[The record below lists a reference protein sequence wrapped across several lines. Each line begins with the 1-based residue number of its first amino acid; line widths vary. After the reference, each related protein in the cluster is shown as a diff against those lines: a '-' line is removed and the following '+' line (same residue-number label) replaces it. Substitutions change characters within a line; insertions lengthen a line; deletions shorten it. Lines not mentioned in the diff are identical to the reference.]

1 VATSGHA
8 FVDDL
13 DAPVLSPEDR
23 HHLERVLRLRPGDEV
38 TVSDGAGGWRR
49 CRFGPALEPV
59 GEVGHRPRPVPAV
72 TVAFALVKGQ
82 RPEWAVQKLTEL
94 GVDRIVPL
102 LCARS
107 VVRWP
112 AREAGPGGQPAR
124 EAGPGGQPAREAGPG
139 GQPAGEGGG
148 QLDRLRRVAREAAVQ
163 SRRVWLPEVAGV
175 TPVAALLAG
184 EGAALA
190 HPGGGPPALS
200 RPVVLVGPEGG
211 WDERELAAAPA
222 LVGLGP
228 SVLRTETAAVV
239 AGTLLCALRA
249 GIVTPG

>member
-1 VATSGHA
+1 MATSAHA

-13 DAPVLSPEDR
+13 AAPALSAGDR

-38 TVSDGAGGWRR
+38 TVSDGAGGHRA

-59 GEVGHRPRPVPAV
+59 GEIERAPRPGPEL
-72 TVAFALVKGQ
+72 TVAFAVVKGQ

-102 LCARS
+102 LSARS

-112 AREAGPGGQPAR
+112 PGEAGN
-124 EAGPGGQPAREAGPG
+124 
-139 GQPAGEGGG
+139 
-148 QLDRLRRVAREAAVQ
+148 QLGRLRRVAREAAMQ
-163 SRRVWLPEVAGV
+163 SRRLWLPEVAGV
-175 TPVAALLAG
+175 TTIDELAAAT
-184 EGAALA
+184 GAALA
-190 HPGGGPPALS
+190 QAGGDPPGLA

-211 WDERELAAAPA
+211 WDDDELAAAPA
-222 LVGLGP
+222 LVGLGT

-239 AGTLLCALRA
+239 AGALLCALRA
-249 GIVTPG
+249 GVVAPA